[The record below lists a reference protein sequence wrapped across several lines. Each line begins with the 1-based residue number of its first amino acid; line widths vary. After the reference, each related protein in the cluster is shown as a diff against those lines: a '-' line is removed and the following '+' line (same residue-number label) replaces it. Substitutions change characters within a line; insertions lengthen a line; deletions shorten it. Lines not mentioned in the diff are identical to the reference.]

1 METLTAL
8 LAQQPVR
15 MSTRAAQNA
24 SRKVAASRATEDPD
38 GNAWTR
44 LRTHIQNMTAAA
56 RAIADRNRSAQRS

>member
-8 LAQQPVR
+8 LAQQPAR
-15 MSTRAAQNA
+15 MSTGAAQNA

-44 LRTHIQNMTAAA
+44 AHPFAGRYALKLP
-56 RAIADRNRSAQRS
+56 SFSE